1 MMDQV
6 NAIFMGRQLTFCDL
20 VTVGVFAR
28 MSQNGDSSLV
38 GGAAYSD
45 HVKGLY

>member
-1 MMDQV
+1 MMNQV

-20 VTVGVFAR
+20 VTVEVFAR

-38 GGAAYSD
+38 GGAVYSD

>member
-1 MMDQV
+1 MMNQV

-20 VTVGVFAR
+20 VTVEVFAR
-28 MSQNGDSSLV
+28 MPQNGDSSLV
-38 GGAAYSD
+38 GRAAYSD

>member
-1 MMDQV
+1 MMNQV
-6 NAIFMGRQLTFCDL
+6 NAIFMGSQLTFCDL
-20 VTVGVFAR
+20 VTVEVFAR
-28 MSQNGDSSLV
+28 ISQNGDSSLV

>member
-1 MMDQV
+1 MMNQV
-6 NAIFMGRQLTFCDL
+6 NAIFMGCQLTFCDL
-20 VTVGVFAR
+20 VTVEVFAR

>member
-1 MMDQV
+1 MMNQV

-20 VTVGVFAR
+20 VTVGAFAR
-28 MSQNGDSSLV
+28 VSQNGDSSLV